1 MPFLDQEALSQFPKV
16 RQLSSNFNSE
26 NWKTIA
32 QTLFQI
38 NVMIGSRETITPA
51 EMVKLCEFLVKHYK
65 DFNAKEIEH
74 AFELFATREL
84 PEIDYSKDRIYNKL
98 SIVVLGFVLSPYR
111 TYRREKISSEKAK
124 VPRIEQDPN
133 HDKLMFYSEQ
143 IFIPYGKMLRGEG
156 DHFLGWALRRM
167 YKEMNPKG
175 LFSQYVKDGTYKDFL
190 AQAEIETIRKVE
202 NFRLEKEEQWRDRI
216 RDKARELLVKD
227 WLIMQ
232 CFEEAAI
239 EETLKN
245 YIIEK

>member
-1 MPFLDQEALSQFPKV
+1 METNSNLPTKSTSKDLMPFLDQEALSQFPKV

-98 SIVVLGFVLSPYR
+98 IG
-111 TYRREKISSEKAK
+111 
-124 VPRIEQDPN
+124 
-133 HDKLMFYSEQ
+133 H
-143 IFIPYGKMLRGEG
+143 
-156 DHFLGWALRRM
+156 
-167 YKEMNPKG
+167 
-175 LFSQYVKDGTYKDFL
+175 
-190 AQAEIETIRKVE
+190 
-202 NFRLEKEEQWRDRI
+202 
-216 RDKARELLVKD
+216 
-227 WLIMQ
+227 
-232 CFEEAAI
+232 
-239 EETLKN
+239 TLKSDLDDQLSDGN
-245 YIIEK
+245 D